1 MFKLLSILA
10 IFSVTL
16 TACQKEEEV
25 FPAPSVSSSGTLAG
39 IIGATVQVKAT
50 INAPAGIKSITV
62 LKNGAAFDSKVLTG
76 EKTFEY
82 VKDYVIE
89 GSAGSTVN
97 FTVQVTDVKNQVSSF
112 SINFIL
118 LFEPIV
124 S

>member
-62 LKNGAAFDSKVLTG
+62 LKNGASFDGLSQQQFCKFLGIIIIHNSKNRSDQRG
-76 EKTFEY
+76 EY
-82 VKDYVIE
+82 YDDIHQ
-89 GSAGSTVN
+89 SN
-97 FTVQVTDVKNQVSSF
+97 NR
-112 SINFIL
+112 FIHIIIQ
-118 LFEPIV
+118 EQ
-124 S
+124 